1 MRRIVVVGAAAE
13 ALNALQLCFGGHEVH
28 EATDLETALEF
39 DSSPPFEYL
48 FVDIGAFAEEPLTDY
63 RDYRRALYPLWRAYP
78 AVRIVVMAASDRI
91 RDTVRAVK
99 AGASDY
105 VTYPITTE
113 EVQLVRDNLDE
124 EQRTQGELDYLRDQV
139 LGGDDS
145 DLIQSSSPVMQ
156 AVLAKARKVA
166 QTNSTVLLTGET
178 GTGKNVVASL
188 IHRRSERS
196 DKQFISVHCGAIPDN
211 LLESELFGHERG
223 AFTGAIRRKLGKFE
237 IAHTGSLLLDEIGTI
252 TPSTQIKLLQVLQ
265 DQTVQRVGGEQL
277 VDVDVRILAATN
289 ADLEQAV
296 ADGSFRKDLYYRL
309 RIFPIEIPPL
319 RQRREDIPTLVQ
331 HFLERLNQLYARDID
346 EVHPLVLEAFD
357 RYAWPGNVRELEGLL
372 ERAYILENSS
382 TLTPDNL
389 PDELFGRDEAVTKV
403 PVSSDETLRAVRQRV
418 VADAE
423 RLYLKQLLDE
433 HAGRIDG
440 TAEAAGISV
449 RQLHNLMKKHGLRK
463 ERFRRSRRRRGAHSK
478 PSPLRGR

>member
-1 MRRIVVVGAAAE
+1 MRQIVVIGAAAE
-13 ALNALQLCFGGHEVH
+13 ALEALRQCFDDYEVL
-28 EATDLETALEF
+28 EADDLAEAIERA
-39 DSSPPFEYL
+39 SSPPYEYL
-48 FVDIGAFAEEPLTDY
+48 FIDIGAFADGPLTDY
-63 RDYRRALYPLWRAYP
+63 RDYRRAMYPLWRAYP
-78 AVRIVVMAASDRI
+78 TARIVVMSAADRI

-105 VTYPITTE
+105 ITYPITPE
-113 EVQLVRDNLDE
+113 EVQLVRENLDE

-139 LGGDDS
+139 HGADDS
-145 DLIQSSSPVMQ
+145 DLIQSLSPAMQ
-156 AVLAKARKVA
+156 PVLEKARRVA
-166 QTNSTVLLTGET
+166 GTNSTVLLTGET
-178 GTGKNVVASL
+178 GTGKNVLASL

-196 DKQFISVHCGAIPDN
+196 DKQFISVHCGAIPDT

-223 AFTGAIRRKLGKFE
+223 AFTGAVRRKLGKFE
-237 IAHTGSLLLDEIGTI
+237 IAHTGTLLLDEIGTV

-265 DQTVQRVGGEQL
+265 DQTIQRVGGEQAIE
-277 VDVDVRILAATN
+277 VDVRILAATN
-289 ADLEQAV
+289 LDLEQAV
-296 ADGSFRKDLYYRL
+296 KDGSFRKDLFYRL
-309 RIFPIEIPPL
+309 RVFPIEIPPL
-319 RQRREDIPTLVQ
+319 RQRREDIPLLVE
-331 HFLERLNQLYARDID
+331 HFLERLNQLYARDIV

-372 ERAYILENSS
+372 ERAYILEDSS
-382 TLTPDNL
+382 TLTPDSL

-403 PVSSDETLRAVRQRV
+403 AVPADETLQAVRQRV

-433 HAGRIDG
+433 HAGRIAR

-463 ERFRRSRRRRGAHSK
+463 ERFKQPRR
-478 PSPLRGR
+478 